1 MAERAAA
8 SAPPGRVARPST
20 HGERYLERLNATERE
35 RFEAGDLVVRWGGVA
50 GTNLC
55 TTFHPRS
62 YLERLAAGFELL
74 EHLPEGAT
82 GNPHQDLSVLRKN

>member
-1 MAERAAA
+1 ML
-8 SAPPGRVARPST
+8 RPYGLLVIST
-20 HGERYLERLNATERE
+20 HGDRYLERLSAAERA
-35 RFEAGDLVVRWGGVA
+35 RFEAGNVVVRWGGVA

-62 YLERLAAGFELL
+62 YLERLAEGLELV
-74 EHLPEGAT
+74 EHVPGGAT